1 MSSNTLQREVDPFT
15 MVTNSILNDATIS
28 LSAKGLYA
36 FMRSKPD
43 NWNFTIRSMAKQ
55 LKEGQTAIGN
65 YLKELRSLGWVV
77 YEKNQ
82 DGTGVYYIKSTQLID
97 LKPEQQ
103 NPNQGLCNMQKPKR
117 ISNTDLYSNKDSS
130 KSSIGVGEFDFSK
143 WPNKPSQDLWIDFEK
158 VRKSK
163 RAPITQR
170 VVDNLGREISKA
182 AAIGMTVDDC
192 MNELLDRG
200 WSTFRFEWVN
210 KGSKQQPKQNTFTGQ
225 VV

>member
-1 MSSNTLQREVDPFT
+1 MENNRLKREVDPFT
-15 MVTNSILNDATIS
+15 MVSNSILNDANVS
-28 LSAKGLYA
+28 LPAKGLYA

-65 YLKELRSLGWVV
+65 YLKELRSLGWIE
-77 YEKNQ
+77 YKKNQ
-82 DGTGVYYIKSTQLID
+82 DGTGEYFIKSSQPVD
-97 LKPEQQ
+97 LKPEHA

-130 KSSIGVGEFDFSK
+130 NGLNFSL
-143 WPNKPSQDLWIDFEK
+143 WPNEPSQELWADFEK

-170 VVDNLGREISKA
+170 VVDNLGREITKA
-182 AAIGMTVDDC
+182 QAIGMTVDDC

-200 WSTFRFEWVN
+200 WSTFRFDWVN
-210 KGSKQQPKQNTFTGQ
+210 KNKGKGFDNQQPEFRGQ
-225 VV
+225 TV